1 MGYVQGLLGEN
12 ERIVLIRHRHWIVW
26 RVTLLV
32 SVLMAIVIVVAS
44 VVAAT
49 VLPPDITGVARYL
62 PFALLIVPVVW
73 FLPTYIH
80 WSAEQYIV
88 TNRRIIQLEGV
99 INKHTID
106 SSLDKIND
114 VVLDQSF
121 WGRLLGYGDL
131 EILTGSDIG
140 LNKLRQIQDPLK
152 FKKAMLDAKEE
163 LRQLGAEP
171 NPAPAARGPEQTLSE
186 SLQELADAHKQGLIT
201 DAEYQA
207 RRAKMIEHV

>member
-1 MGYVQGLLGEN
+1 MGYVQGLLGES
-12 ERIVLIRHRHWIVW
+12 ERIVLTRRRHWIVW
-26 RVTLLV
+26 RMALLV
-32 SVLMAIVIVVAS
+32 SLLMAAVIVVAS

-49 VLPPDITGVARYL
+49 VLPPDITGVTRYL
-62 PFALLIVPVVW
+62 PFALLIVPIVW
-73 FLPTYIH
+73 FLPTYVH

-121 WGRLLGYGDL
+121 WGRIIDSAAI
-131 EILTGSDIG
+131 EILTGSEIG

-152 FKKAMLDAKEE
+152 FKKAMLDAKEG
-163 LRQLGAEP
+163 LRTLGAEP
-171 NPAPAARGPEQTLSE
+171 HLAPAAPAPEQTLSE
-186 SLQELADAHKQGLIT
+186 SLQELADAHKKGLIT
-201 DAEYQA
+201 DEEYKA
-207 RRAKMIEHV
+207 RRAAMIDKA

>member
-171 NPAPAARGPEQTLSE
+171 NLAPAARAPEQTLSE
-186 SLQELADAHKQGLIT
+186 SLQELAEAHKKGLIT
-201 DAEYQA
+201 DDEYMA
-207 RRAKMIEHV
+207 RRAAMIEHV

>member
-1 MGYVQGLLGEN
+1 MGYVQELLGEN

-26 RVTLLV
+26 RVALLV
-32 SVLMAIVIVVAS
+32 SLLMVAVIVVAS

-49 VLPPDITGVARYL
+49 VLPADITGVTRYL
-62 PFALLIVPVVW
+62 PFALLIVPIVW
-73 FLPTYIH
+73 FLPTYVH

-121 WGRLLGYGDL
+121 WGRILGYGDL

-152 FKKAMLDAKEE
+152 FKKAMLDAKEA

-171 NPAPAARGPEQTLSE
+171 NVAPAAHAPEQTLSE
-186 SLQELADAHKQGLIT
+186 SLLELADAHKEGLIT
-201 DAEYQA
+201 DEEYKA
-207 RRAKMIEHV
+207 RRAAMIDQA

>member
-26 RVTLLV
+26 RLALLV
-32 SVLMAIVIVVAS
+32 SLLLAGVIVVAS

-49 VLPPDITGVARYL
+49 VLPADITGAARYL
-62 PFALLIVPVVW
+62 PFALLIVPIVW
-73 FLPTYIH
+73 FLPTYVR

-88 TNRRIIQLEGV
+88 TNRRIIQIEGV

-121 WGRLLGYGDL
+121 WGRILGYGDL

-140 LNKLRQIQDPLK
+140 LNKLQQIQDPLK

-171 NPAPAARGPEQTLSE
+171 NVAPAAHAPDQTLSA
-186 SLQELADAHKQGLIT
+186 SLQELADAHQKGLIT
-201 DAEYQA
+201 DDEYKA
-207 RRAKMIEHV
+207 RRAEMIENI

>member
-1 MGYVQGLLGEN
+1 MGYAEGLLGEN
-12 ERIVLIRHRHWIVW
+12 EHIVLVRHRHWIVW
-26 RVTLLV
+26 RMALLV
-32 SVLMAIVIVVAS
+32 SVLMAIVIVVGG

-49 VLPPDITGVARYL
+49 VLPPDVTGAMRYL
-62 PFALLIVPVVW
+62 PFALLVVPIAW

-121 WGRLLGYGDL
+121 CGRILGYGDL

-163 LRQLGAEP
+163 MRQVGGEP
-171 NPAPAARGPEQTLSE
+171 NGALAPHAVQHSLSE
-186 SLQELADAHKQGLIT
+186 ALQELSDARAKGLIT
-201 DAEYQA
+201 EAEYQA
-207 RRAKMIEHV
+207 KRAAMIEQV

>member
-26 RVTLLV
+26 RMALLV
-32 SVLMAIVIVVAS
+32 SILMAVVIAIAGA
-44 VVAAT
+44 VAAT

-62 PFALLIVPVVW
+62 PFALLIVPIAW

-171 NPAPAARGPEQTLSE
+171 SLAPAARAPEQTLSE
-186 SLQELADAHKQGLIT
+186 SLQELAEAHKKGLIT
-201 DAEYQA
+201 DDEYMA
-207 RRAKMIEHV
+207 RRAAMIEHV